1 MKEPKEFSYWK
12 HPYQKWLLF
21 LAGVIQLLCLF
32 LNVREFPEYRHL
44 LEIGFLNA
52 SQWESYFVGQCMQCA
67 LNILLL
73 VLFFGCLLIG
83 RFARSAPSARRAE
96 GILLLC
102 KAALWG
108 VAGLL
113 LRFPAFGTTCFIW
126 GLILIALLCCGAFSL
141 WKSHKKPANLD

>member
-67 LNILLL
+67 LNILLI

-83 RFARSAPSARRAE
+83 TLRGAPHRPGGRRGSSCCVRPRSGAWPVF
-96 GILLLC
+96 C
-102 KAALWG
+102 C
-108 VAGLL
+108 
-113 LRFPAFGTTCFIW
+113 AFRPLEPPVLSG
-126 GLILIALLCCGAFSL
+126 G
-141 WKSHKKPANLD
+141 